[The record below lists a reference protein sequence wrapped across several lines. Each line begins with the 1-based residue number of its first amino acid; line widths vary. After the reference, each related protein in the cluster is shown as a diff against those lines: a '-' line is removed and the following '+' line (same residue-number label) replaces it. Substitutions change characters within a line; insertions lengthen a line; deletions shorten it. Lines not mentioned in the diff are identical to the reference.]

1 MDVQLVLVVVGLLVQ
16 CRGGVEEAGGAFE
29 GIEGRDCEEN
39 WIGGMMMAEKLA
51 PNFVDDEFRCKHCGK
66 LPEKGMKT
74 LLIVLLQLL
83 RNKVGKPLVI
93 MSGYRCKTH
102 NKNVGGATNSQHLY
116 GTAADVVIPGGWT
129 GESLAKAAEEVGFDG
144 IGIYKTFI
152 HVDVRGTKARWRG

>member
-1 MDVQLVLVVVGLLVQ
+1 
-16 CRGGVEEAGGAFE
+16 
-29 GIEGRDCEEN
+29 
-39 WIGGMMMAEKLA
+39 MMAEKLA

-93 MSGYRCKTH
+93 TSGYRCKTH

-129 GESLAKAAEEVGFDG
+129 GESLAKAAEEIGFDG